1 MIANL
6 LHEQSFAEKRL
17 SSKVLGGE
25 LKKLLV
31 LRNVVASIM
40 N

>member
-6 LHEQSFAEKRL
+6 LHEQSFACHL
-17 SSKVLGGE
+17 VLGGE

-31 LRNVVASIM
+31 LRNVVASII